1 MVEIFYFD
9 SFLAPT
15 AQLLSERDEDNHRD
29 GLHLGIDS
37 TILLVESMPKE
48 LMLSVIDFS
57 VSSQAEFHSGIV
69 FRNSGVLQ
77 YMDSTPF
84 LYALSFLCLHTNN
97 EHGHVFGSH
106 L

>member
-9 SFLAPT
+9 SFLAHT
-15 AQLLSERDEDNHRD
+15 AQLLSERDEDSHRD

-48 LMLSVIDFS
+48 LMLSAIDFS

-69 FRNSGVLQ
+69 FRNSGVL
-77 YMDSTPF
+77 YG
-84 LYALSFLCLHTNN
+84 LCTIPLCPLFFMPQHQQ
-97 EHGHVFGSH
+97 
-106 L
+106 